1 MGGNAL
7 KRRSKSYL
15 INTKLERM
23 DMLTTDIQGRPLSP
37 IVEELVS
44 HYESKCGSSVQDEDA
59 ELPANAGEKTSLRVW
74 MMPNLWN
81 NTIRSVAVPQGS
93 IVSNPISW
101 LMANTSSSQN
111 IDQWLHIVGSHQLD
125 DPELA
130 SPFVEGRS
138 PRPDFSQLPSP
149 FPSTGGTFGKG
160 KSIES
165 PTSQQGSVASSSEY
179 SHFSEPADYES
190 SSGIASSCPSPLKES
205 DLALVRKPSR
215 VISPTPKLR
224 RKKRDVHIHLSLTDS
239 QLEKMASIFASS
251 QSHPVKE
258 PDSPSPER
266 VREYSAYKRSPS
278 RSRNNAPKTLHH
290 KEGSSA
296 LGIHAQRRMPGEDHG
311 HNKYDFDL
319 QYGPGTGVK
328 SAEGKEEKGERP
340 TTVETDWSAII
351 RTVSRSPS
359 QDKLSPTKPSSRS
372 KIPAPAQKDKRRP
385 MPLNLA
391 DARRYGEIVSHRKNI
406 EVVHNPVP
414 TTPAPALEGNNS
426 TIVENNNDGSSSV
439 YTSDPPTTS
448 TPPFISPLHI
458 KKRTANIGRKLN
470 VLKAY
475 NDYME
480 STTPNPESALLKTP
494 FRSKSATASDM
505 KQKEPEVPGTSTR
518 PTTINSPSSPRHS
531 YSQQGSMR
539 PSIPKS
545 ATTNDLKRDAGQPE
559 PFTPLTPWLLAGSVH
574 IKKNLFGEHGW
585 LKDTSAAEPKPEMQR
600 KSGIFD
606 GLKKVARDLVSEAQV
621 KTWTM
626 TSNGHQSPP
635 IFNLHQAEKAEFKTA
650 GNRPRSKNVAAAATS
665 PRRQSITKRLS
676 ISLDPREQSLLYCEL
691 EFTLSNV
698 LDIYIKT
705 QLNGGR
711 LDPAKLKK
719 VSDGWA
725 AKGRPRVVGF
735 RYDLETQVELVRLH
749 LYQFRFYHSH
759 YSSYNHQ
766 SHETLLGG
774 AGRSGGGGG
783 TEDSTTAIDAV
794 LYAVKCNARVI
805 RVRTLCQPDSVIA
818 KHVLDAQALLSLL
831 GAAEGMHR
839 ALAEVSQF
847 FKVVVERER
856 AVRRTREASIRALPH
871 EVAAAMGH
879 DSSVMSVTQ
888 TGDVSFQEQQQQRD
902 KAQQRPGQGRNDD
915 EKYEGPSQVPLRY
928 QQQTM
933 PTTTQ
938 RQSSQPQQ
946 QQKVSFAAVPQSS
959 SAATIGA
966 DTSMAEQSEEEQS
979 MLQYVPPPRLSGHQQ
994 EQGDASLVTLPSKT
1008 YRVPSHERSF
1018 L

>member
-1 MGGNAL
+1 MGANAL
-7 KRRSKSYL
+7 KRR
-15 INTKLERM
+15 N
-23 DMLTTDIQGRPLSP
+23 IQGRPLSP

-59 ELPANAGEKTSLRVW
+59 DLPENAEEKDQSTCLEDAKPVEQCMELEEGTRLSIDNAATVPIGDKETSPVDVEALAAEESGALLASAKSLASSRTASSEGL
-74 MMPNLWN
+74 PQLSHN
-81 NTIRSVAVPQGS
+81 NSSVQTIGQWLQ
-93 IVSNPISW
+93 IVS
-101 LMANTSSSQN
+101 
-111 IDQWLHIVGSHQLD
+111 SHELD

-130 SPFVEGRS
+130 SPFVESCS
-138 PRPDFSQLPSP
+138 PRPDLSQLPSP
-149 FPSTGGTFGKG
+149 FRSTTDTLDKG
-160 KSIES
+160 KSRES
-165 PTSQQGSVASSSEY
+165 PTSQQGSAASSSEY
-179 SHFSEPADYES
+179 SHFSEAEEYDS

-205 DLALVRKPSR
+205 DLALIRKPSR
-215 VISPTPKLR
+215 IISPTPKLR

-251 QSHPVKE
+251 QSHTGKE

-266 VREYSAYKRSPS
+266 HREYSSYNR
-278 RSRNNAPKTLHH
+278 APKTLHH
-290 KEGSSA
+290 KEGSSS
-296 LGIHAQRRMPGEDHG
+296 LGIHAHRRMPGEDHG
-311 HNKYDFDL
+311 HNKYDFDR
-319 QYGPGTGVK
+319 QYGPGTDGK
-328 SAEGKEEKGERP
+328 SSEGKEEKGERP
-340 TTVETDWSAII
+340 TTVETNWSAII
-351 RTVSRSPS
+351 RTVKRSPS
-359 QDKLSPTKPSSRS
+359 QDKLSPTKASSRS
-372 KIPAPAQKDKRRP
+372 KIPAPAQKGKRRP
-385 MPLNLA
+385 MPLNLN
-391 DARRYGEIVSHRKNI
+391 DARKYGEIVSHRKNI

-414 TTPAPALEGNNS
+414 TTPALEGNNS
-426 TIVENNNDGSSSV
+426 TIVDNNNDASSSV

-458 KKRTANIGRKLN
+458 TKRTANIGRKLN

-475 NDYME
+475 NDYKE

-494 FRSKSATASDM
+494 FRSKSVTASNM
-505 KQKEPEVPGTSTR
+505 KQKEPEVPDTSTV

-539 PSIPKS
+539 PNIPKS
-545 ATTNDLKRDAGQPE
+545 ATTNDLKRDDGQPE
-559 PFTPLTPWLLAGSVH
+559 PFTPLTPWLLASSVH

-585 LKDTSAAEPKPEMQR
+585 LKDTSAAEPKPEPQR

-606 GLKKVARDLVSEAQV
+606 GLRKVARDL
-621 KTWTM
+621 
-626 TSNGHQSPP
+626 
-635 IFNLHQAEKAEFKTA
+635 AEKAEFKTTS
-650 GNRPRSKNVAAAATS
+650 NRPRSKNVAAAATS
-665 PRRQSITKRLS
+665 PRRQSITKRMT

-691 EFTLSNV
+691 EYTLSNA

-759 YSSYNHQ
+759 YGSYNHQ

-774 AGRSGGGGG
+774 GGGGG
-783 TEDSTTAIDAV
+783 TEDSTAAIDAI
-794 LYAVKCNARVI
+794 LYAVKCNARVM
-805 RVRTLCQPDSVIA
+805 RVRSLCQPDSVIA
-818 KHVLDAQALLSLL
+818 KHVLDAQALLGLL

-879 DSSVMSVTQ
+879 DSNVMSVTQ

-902 KAQQRPGQGRNDD
+902 KAQQRQGQGKDD
-915 EKYEGPSQVPLRY
+915 GEENYEGPSQVPLQY

-938 RQSSQPQQ
+938 RQSAQPH
-946 QQKVSFAAVPQSS
+946 QQKVSFAAVSHSS
-959 SAATIGA
+959 SAATVAA
-966 DTSMAEQSEEEQS
+966 DTSMAEHSEEDQS
-979 MLQYVPPPRLSGHQQ
+979 MVQYVPPPKLSDHQH
-994 EQGDASLVTLPSKT
+994 EQGDDSLVTLSSKA
-1008 YRVPSHERSF
+1008 YRAPSHERSF

>member
-1 MGGNAL
+1 
-7 KRRSKSYL
+7 
-15 INTKLERM
+15 
-23 DMLTTDIQGRPLSP
+23 
-37 IVEELVS
+37 
-44 HYESKCGSSVQDEDA
+44 
-59 ELPANAGEKTSLRVW
+59 
-74 MMPNLWN
+74 
-81 NTIRSVAVPQGS
+81 
-93 IVSNPISW
+93 
-101 LMANTSSSQN
+101 
-111 IDQWLHIVGSHQLD
+111 
-125 DPELA
+125 
-130 SPFVEGRS
+130 
-138 PRPDFSQLPSP
+138 
-149 FPSTGGTFGKG
+149 
-160 KSIES
+160 
-165 PTSQQGSVASSSEY
+165 
-179 SHFSEPADYES
+179 
-190 SSGIASSCPSPLKES
+190 
-205 DLALVRKPSR
+205 
-215 VISPTPKLR
+215 
-224 RKKRDVHIHLSLTDS
+224 
-239 QLEKMASIFASS
+239 
-251 QSHPVKE
+251 
-258 PDSPSPER
+258 
-266 VREYSAYKRSPS
+266 
-278 RSRNNAPKTLHH
+278 
-290 KEGSSA
+290 
-296 LGIHAQRRMPGEDHG
+296 MPGEDRG

-319 QYGPGTGVK
+319 QYGPGTGAK
-328 SAEGKEEKGERP
+328 PAEGKEEKRERP
-340 TTVETDWSAII
+340 TTVETEWSAII

-359 QDKLSPTKPSSRS
+359 QDKLSPTKPSSRT
-372 KIPAPAQKDKRRP
+372 KVPAPAQKDKRRP
-385 MPLNLA
+385 IPLNLA

-414 TTPAPALEGNNS
+414 TTPAPALEGNNI

-475 NDYME
+475 NDYKE

-505 KQKEPEVPGTSTR
+505 KQKEPEAPDTSTM
-518 PTTINSPSSPRHS
+518 PTTIDSPSSPRHS
-531 YSQQGSMR
+531 YSKQGSMR

-574 IKKNLFGEHGW
+574 IRKNLFGEHGW
-585 LKDTSAAEPKPEMQR
+585 LKDTSAAEPKPELQR

-606 GLKKVARDLVSEAQV
+606 GLKKVARDL
-621 KTWTM
+621 
-626 TSNGHQSPP
+626 
-635 IFNLHQAEKAEFKTA
+635 AEKAEFKAA
-650 GNRPRSKNVAAAATS
+650 GTRPRSKNVAAAATS

-691 EFTLSNV
+691 EFTLSNA

-888 TGDVSFQEQQQQRD
+888 TGDVSFQEQQQQQREQ
-902 KAQQRPGQGRNDD
+902 AQRQGQGKQKDDD
-915 EKYEGPSQVPLRY
+915 ENFKGHSQIPLQY
-928 QQQTM
+928 QQQFM

-938 RQSSQPQQ
+938 RQPS

-979 MLQYVPPPRLSGHQQ
+979 MLQYVPPPELGDHQQ
-994 EQGDASLVTLPSKT
+994 EQGDGSLVTLPSKT
-1008 YRVPSHERSF
+1008 YRVPSGEKSF